1 MAVTYKIY
9 GTNQPYTGRVI
20 KINNTFYTTESGTL
34 EGHSKQVVVDSP
46 STGKTGATVATP
58 NLTPSSNTPNINDN
72 PIVETFNAPQTPRYY
87 YENGTLV
94 PVGAPLHRHENNVVM
109 TGLTMGPNERR
120 VSLTPPNT
128 NTTMT
133 RTTNTN
139 TTAGRNM
146 SAMNRNGGNG
156 GNGRI
161 GNGGAGNTGGMG
173 GY

>member
-1 MAVTYKIY
+1 MKCIFLILLIFAGCGKETKKGSSISQYIDNIM
-9 GTNQPYTGRVI
+9 TNHGMTDA
-20 KINNTFYTTESGTL
+20 
-34 EGHSKQVVVDSP
+34 EG
-46 STGKTGATVATP
+46 
-58 NLTPSSNTPNINDN
+58 
-72 PIVETFNAPQTPRYY
+72 YY

-146 SAMNRNGGNG
+146 SGMNRNGGNG
-156 GNGRI
+156 GNGRS